1 MVKALLP
8 HLLGQSWGRIINIA
22 SAQSGQPFAMMPDYA
37 AAKCAILNLTK
48 SLSKRFDRTGVTV
61 NVVSPGIIV
70 TETIRKRMTEAAAG
84 EGRSPRWED
93 IERHVLETELN
104 NATGRL
110 ASPEDVA
117 HLVTFLASPLA
128 GYINGTNIRIDGGS
142 NLTINP

>member
-1 MVKALLP
+1 
-8 HLLGQSWGRIINIA
+8 
-22 SAQSGQPFAMMPDYA
+22 MMPDYA
-37 AAKCAILNLTK
+37 AAKCAVLNLTK